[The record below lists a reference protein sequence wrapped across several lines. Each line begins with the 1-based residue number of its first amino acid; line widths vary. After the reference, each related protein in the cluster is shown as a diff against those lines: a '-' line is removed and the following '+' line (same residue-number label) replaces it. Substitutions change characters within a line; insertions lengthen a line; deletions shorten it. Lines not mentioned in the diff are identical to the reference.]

1 MHAEDTIFAGRLF
14 LDVSHETSVDA
25 NTDIRPLLDR
35 LGERYLL
42 SEAQVYQLT
51 EVLSA
56 LAEDELAP
64 TSVREPSQAVD
75 VHLADSLVALELE
88 LVGEAGQIADI
99 GAGAGFPGLPL
110 AVALPR
116 SEVKLVE
123 SQARKCAFI
132 ERVGA
137 DAEIENAEVVCA
149 RVEEW
154 PEGIGAHDVV
164 LARAVAPQTV
174 VLEYAAPLLRL
185 GGALVDWRGQRDPE
199 EERQAMEAAEVL
211 GMRRE
216 AVHWVEPF
224 EGVRDHHLHV
234 YSKARETPDRFPRRA
249 GMARKKPLAV

>member
-1 MHAEDTIFAGRLF
+1 MDVTPDTRARL
-14 LDVSHETSVDA
+14 DC
-25 NTDIRPLLDR
+25 
-35 LGERYLL
+35 LGERYGL
-42 SEAQVYQLT
+42 SDGQLDQLAKILSIL
-51 EVLSA
+51 VL
-56 LAEDELAP
+56 DERAP
-64 TSVREPSQAVD
+64 TTVREPALAVD

-88 LVGEAGQIADI
+88 LVRDAGQIVDI

-132 ERVGA
+132 ERMQAGVQ
-137 DAEIENAEVVCA
+137 IENAEAVCA

-154 PEGIGAHDVV
+154 PEGIGAHDLV
-164 LARAVAPQTV
+164 LARAVAPQPI

-199 EERQAMEAAEVL
+199 EERTAIEAAELL
-211 GMRRE
+211 GLRRE
-216 AVHWVEPF
+216 SIRRVEPF

-234 YSKARETPDRFPRRA
+234 YVKARETPDRFPRRV
-249 GMARKKPLAV
+249 GMARKKPLAT